1 MSTILLAALI
11 ASVSSENI
19 KDRESLLVQISSG
32 LVRGYKDIHEDVFVF
47 NGIPYATAPTGTERF
62 KPHTKPTECLLIMR
76 LPMDKKHLACSSD
89 TFNSY

>member
-1 MSTILLAALI
+1 MRMSTILLAALI

-62 KPHTKPTECLLIMR
+62 KVKDQL
-76 LPMDKKHLACSSD
+76 
-89 TFNSY
+89 TFIYLFFLFPSCTTSK